1 MTPIKH
7 AFGFGSAIRPIQSL
21 GYGRPLLSP
30 GIITT
35 PIVEPEMAQ
44 DESSKEEVEE
54 EEGESK

>member
-44 DESSKEEVEE
+44 DESSKEE